1 MRSTLLASMAGYKV
15 MGTLSGVT
23 PHWARHLADNGAG
36 PLVPAELVSE
46 PPVDLVGR
54 PWLAGLVD
62 WWLGVREAW
71 SQTIFFLFDPNSWR

>member
-1 MRSTLLASMAGYKV
+1 MASYEVVATV
-15 MGTLSGVT
+15 SGVT
-23 PHWARHLADNGAG
+23 PHWAAHLADKGAR
-36 PLVPAELVSE
+36 PLIPAELLSE

-54 PWLAGLVD
+54 PLLADLAD